1 MFYWKTCISWKKD
14 KYKFTQI
21 KVLPKE
27 EHNKKVKKILDKE
40 QEKDDK
46 KKKQTDLNRRKNY
59 KLNYLLTGRYP
70 SRPSSWNKRGVY
82 IVYNDS
88 EKNSYKQKTC
98 YVGSTT
104 TSFMQRFEAHIYSTK
119 ELIPFF
125 KEPDTHINFLWF
137 AEDSDTEEFIHEKE
151 SEYWAIYKK
160 KGYHM
165 INSHIPEY
173 HKSTKG
179 YKKKTKFESKEEY
192 LQDKEWITY
201 KSITAKI
208 PSDLQPLLIK
218 FLREQLKLEYSED
231 YNLWTLPYMVDVIK
245 KFEQKK
251 KKNAEG
257 MENKDDG

>member
-27 EHNKKVKKILDKE
+27 EHDKKVKKILDKE

-125 KEPDTHINFLWF
+125 KEPDTH
-137 AEDSDTEEFIHEKE
+137 D
-151 SEYWAIYKK
+151 
-160 KGYHM
+160 
-165 INSHIPEY
+165 
-173 HKSTKG
+173 
-179 YKKKTKFESKEEY
+179 KF
-192 LQDKEWITY
+192 
-201 KSITAKI
+201 
-208 PSDLQPLLIK
+208 
-218 FLREQLKLEYSED
+218 
-231 YNLWTLPYMVDVIK
+231 PYP
-245 KFEQKK
+245 
-251 KKNAEG
+251 
-257 MENKDDG
+257 

>member
-1 MFYWKTCISWKKD
+1 
-14 KYKFTQI
+14 
-21 KVLPKE
+21 
-27 EHNKKVKKILDKE
+27 
-40 QEKDDK
+40 
-46 KKKQTDLNRRKNY
+46 
-59 KLNYLLTGRYP
+59 
-70 SRPSSWNKRGVY
+70 
-82 IVYNDS
+82 
-88 EKNSYKQKTC
+88 
-98 YVGSTT
+98 
-104 TSFMQRFEAHIYSTK
+104 MQRFEAHIYSTK

-125 KEPDTHINFLWF
+125 KEPDTHI
-137 AEDSDTEEFIHEKE
+137 E
-151 SEYWAIYKK
+151 SEYWALYKK

-165 INSHIPEY
+165 RNSHIPEY

-179 YKKKTKFESKEEY
+179 YRKKTKFKSKEEY